1 MERTVSCYC
10 KLLISVSMLVW
21 AGIGL
26 MLMLCWAVLGGGIPA
41 LLEVDMAIPRGRKE
55 DKNGRRQ
62 YSQSARAVKYRQE
75 MGVGEFAEDNAA
87 AVETTQPPAL
97 ETPPE
102 LISSPG
108 EYSTEAIGVTTTAT
122 IAAPVEPAAPE
133 EEEPSYFCENCKH
146 KPITPADSECPT
158 CEETLNW
165 NGLT

>member
-1 MERTVSCYC
+1 
-10 KLLISVSMLVW
+10 MLVW

-26 MLMLCWAVLGGGIPA
+26 MLMLCWAVLGGGVPA
-41 LLEVDMAIPRGRKE
+41 RFEVDMAIPRGRKE

-87 AVETTQPPAL
+87 AAAAETTQPPAQ

-108 EYSTEAIGVTTTAT
+108 GFSTEAIGVTTTAT

-133 EEEPSYFCENCKH
+133 EADVFFCDNCKH
-146 KPITPADSECPT
+146 KPITPADSQCPT

-165 NGLT
+165 SGLT

>member
-1 MERTVSCYC
+1 
-10 KLLISVSMLVW
+10 LLSVSMLVW

-26 MLMLCWAVLGGGIPA
+26 MLMLCWAVLGGGVPA
-41 LLEVDMAIPRGRKE
+41 RFEVDMAIPRGRKE

-97 ETPPE
+97 ENPQE
-102 LISSPG
+102 LPIPPG
-108 EYSTEAIGVTTTAT
+108 EFSTEAIGVTTTAT

-133 EEEPSYFCENCKH
+133 EEEPSYFCENCKG
-146 KPITPADSECPT
+146 KVTPADPVCPT

-165 NGLT
+165 SGLT

>member
-1 MERTVSCYC
+1 MGRTLSGYC
-10 KLLISVSMLVW
+10 KLFVPVSMLVW

-26 MLMLCWAVLGGGIPA
+26 MLMLCWAVLGGGVPA
-41 LLEVDMAIPRGRKE
+41 HFEVDMAIPRGRKE

-97 ETPPE
+97 ENPQE
-102 LISSPG
+102 LPIPPG
-108 EYSTEAIGVTTTAT
+108 EFSTEAIGVTTTAT

-133 EEEPSYFCENCKH
+133 EEDVYFCDNCKH
-146 KPITPADSECPT
+146 RPITPSDSQCPT

-165 NGLT
+165 SGLT

>member
-1 MERTVSCYC
+1 MGRTLSCYC
-10 KLLISVSMLVW
+10 KLLVSVSMLVW

-26 MLMLCWAVLGGGIPA
+26 MLMLCWAVLGGGVPA
-41 LLEVDMAIPRGRKE
+41 RFEVDMAIPRGRKE

-97 ETPPE
+97 ENPQE
-102 LISSPG
+102 LPIPPG
-108 EYSTEAIGVTTTAT
+108 EFSTEAIGVTTTAT
-122 IAAPVEPAAPE
+122 VVVPEVPLAPHTEDEPN
-133 EEEPSYFCENCKH
+133 YFCENCKG
-146 KPITPADSECPT
+146 KVTPADPVCPT

-165 NGLT
+165 SGLT